1 MPLEK
6 SDDAIERFQVRL
18 SQLAQPHVHG
28 VLEPR
33 TTKLPRDAFVVWN
46 RPLVEMS
53 VRRRVV
59 IIAISI

>member
-18 SQLAQPHVHG
+18 SQLAQPYVRG

-33 TTKLPRDAFVVWN
+33 TTNLPRDALLVCN